1 MLVFLLEFL
10 HQTFQQFLF
19 VGVVEPLEK
28 FLAEVVSILMHQKL
42 SESIGLTYARNDKV
56 DKLLDF

>member
-1 MLVFLLEFL
+1 M
-10 HQTFQQFLF
+10 
-19 VGVVEPLEK
+19 GVVEPLEK